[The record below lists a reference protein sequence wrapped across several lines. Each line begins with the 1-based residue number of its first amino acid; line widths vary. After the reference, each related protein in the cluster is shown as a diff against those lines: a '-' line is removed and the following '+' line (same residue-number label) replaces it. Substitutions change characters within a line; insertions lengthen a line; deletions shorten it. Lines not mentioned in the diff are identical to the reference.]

1 MFKKI
6 AITSAAV
13 ALFSIGQGASAGQT
27 TNTMNVTATVSKNC
41 VVTTA
46 PLDFTGTYD
55 PVGTNATTP
64 AGDVTF
70 TQSIV
75 FKCTKLSSG
84 VTTGITL
91 GNNSPGAGLR
101 RLNAGG
107 TDNLNY
113 NLYQPGGV
121 GSGAS
126 CAYTQAFDTTG
137 AGLFSVAGANFAT
150 SSTNVTVKICG
161 LVPGAQDVAP
171 GSYTDAVVVNVNF

>member
-6 AITSAAV
+6 AIASAAV
-13 ALFSIGQGASAGQT
+13 ALFIIGQGASAGQT

-41 VVTTA
+41 AVTTA
-46 PLDFTGTYD
+46 PSDFTGTYD
-55 PVGTNATTP
+55 PVSANATTP
-64 AGDVTF
+64 AGDVIF

-75 FKCTKLSSG
+75 FKCTKNSSG

-107 TDNLNY
+107 TDNLDY
-113 NLYQPGGV
+113 NLYQPAAIGG
-121 GSGAS
+121 AAA
-126 CAYTQAFDTTG
+126 CAYTQAFDTSG
-137 AGLFSVAGANFAT
+137 AGLLSVAGANFAT
-150 SSTNVTVKICG
+150 SATNVTVKICG